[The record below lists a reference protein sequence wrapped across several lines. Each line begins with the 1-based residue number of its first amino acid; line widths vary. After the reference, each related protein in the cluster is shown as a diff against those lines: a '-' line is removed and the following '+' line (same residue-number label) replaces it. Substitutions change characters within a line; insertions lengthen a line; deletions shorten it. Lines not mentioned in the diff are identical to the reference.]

1 MISYLHILLSS
12 LPGLILHLH
21 DSVHHFSQ
29 AEQRSLPAEPVQRNY
44 VALTRKEIF
53 SLFLTND
60 DNCEQRE
67 REGWEYTSISHPKN
81 VKKRGVLHH
90 HTSWSSLGGAT
101 DGMTGGSGIGFGF
114 GWYWNFCPSLFG
126 SKKCRSAS
134 SWIVRCFEFQDK
146 IKLFLPS
153 RYSSSNCEATFLRVQ
168 REITHCSC
176 SVSSL

>member
-29 AEQRSLPAEPVQRNY
+29 AEQRSLPAKHAHRNY

-67 REGWEYTSISHPKN
+67 REGWEHTSISHPK
-81 VKKRGVLHH
+81 
-90 HTSWSSLGGAT
+90 T
-101 DGMTGGSGIGFGF
+101 
-114 GWYWNFCPSLFG
+114 
-126 SKKCRSAS
+126 
-134 SWIVRCFEFQDK
+134 
-146 IKLFLPS
+146 
-153 RYSSSNCEATFLRVQ
+153 
-168 REITHCSC
+168 
-176 SVSSL
+176 

>member
-21 DSVHHFSQ
+21 DSVHHFLQ
-29 AEQRSLPAEPVQRNY
+29 AEQRSLPAEPIQRNY

-60 DNCEQRE
+60 EQRE
-67 REGWEYTSISHPKN
+67 REGWEHTSISHPKN
-81 VKKRGVLHH
+81 VKKKGVLHH
-90 HTSWSSLGGAT
+90 HTSWSSLGRAN
-101 DGMTGGSGIGFGF
+101 DGIGFGF
-114 GWYWNFCPSLFG
+114 GWYRNFCPSFFG

-153 RYSSSNCEATFLRVQ
+153 RYSSLNCEATFLRVQ